1 MFVKTIVVNVISA
14 ETRMAILEE
23 NELME
28 LAIER
33 NKATTIV
40 GNIYQGQVKNV
51 LPGMQ
56 AAFVDIGYKKNAF
69 LYIGDVF
76 QNNIAQYISAH

>member
-40 GNIYQGQVKNV
+40 GNT
-51 LPGMQ
+51 
-56 AAFVDIGYKKNAF
+56 YK
-69 LYIGDVF
+69 
-76 QNNIAQYISAH
+76 

>member
-40 GNIYQGQVKNV
+40 GNIYKG
-51 LPGMQ
+51 
-56 AAFVDIGYKKNAF
+56 
-69 LYIGDVF
+69 
-76 QNNIAQYISAH
+76 